1 MIHNLTASAGRLVR
15 AQGLALLALVIVITG
30 SSAAYAA
37 TVGKNSVVSL
47 SIKNGQV
54 KAADLG
60 NGAVKGPK
68 LGLDAVTGDKVLDNG
83 LTGADVDESTLG
95 TVPNASSLG
104 GLPASS
110 YLRGGTTYVR
120 ETAVEAGTDKGDGTF
135 VIGGAC
141 DAGDLILSGGPANV
155 AATSDMV
162 ESFPRPGVL
171 NGWQVRIH
179 KNAVADNFSVVMLC
193 LNTA

>member
-1 MIHNLTASAGRLVR
+1 MIRNLTATAGRLVR

-30 SSAAYAA
+30 STAAYAA
-37 TVGKNSVVSL
+37 TVGKNSVNSQ

-68 LGLDAVTGDKVLDNG
+68 LGLDAVTSDKVVDNT
-83 LTGADVDESTLG
+83 LTGADVDESSLG
-95 TVPNASSLG
+95 TVPDASSLG
-104 GLPASS
+104 GLPSTA
-110 YLRGGTTYVR
+110 YLRGSAYVR
-120 ETAVEAGTDKGDGTF
+120 ESALGAGTDKGDGTF
-135 VIGGAC
+135 VIAHQC
-141 DAGDLILSGGPANV
+141 DAGDILLSGGPANV

-162 ESFPRPGVL
+162 ESFPAPG
-171 NGWQVRIH
+171 NIRGWQVRIH
-179 KNAVADNFSVVMLC
+179 KNAVADNFSVVVLC